1 MMKQELIDAA
11 EASGLSHMP
20 IEPNKGVVPPRF
32 GAGPQFSYSGW
43 SSMKTLVDR
52 SLVVKKNCPAKYML
66 TDEGKRTAEE
76 CLERSG
82 MRSGENASQISPL
95 KEACMGRNE
104 SQNQGNVRDEDPHG
118 SCRRQ
123 IIQNDQPSL
132 GAAAGSATMLD
143 ITKVGGWE
151 FYVAKWHIHQ
161 LKNVLMLGI

>member
-1 MMKQELIDAA
+1 MLDRI
-11 EASGLSHMP
+11 LSMLY
-20 IEPNKGVVPPRF
+20 R
-32 GAGPQFSYSGW
+32 
-43 SSMKTLVDR
+43 
-52 SLVVKKNCPAKYML
+52 YML

-95 KEACMGRNE
+95 KEACIGRNE

-132 GAAAGSATMLD
+132 GAAAGSATTLD